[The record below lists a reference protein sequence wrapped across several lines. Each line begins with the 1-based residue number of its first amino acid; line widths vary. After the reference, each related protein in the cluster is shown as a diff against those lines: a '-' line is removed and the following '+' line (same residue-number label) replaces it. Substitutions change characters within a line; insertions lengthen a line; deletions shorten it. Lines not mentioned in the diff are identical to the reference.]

1 MDKTYS
7 VTYLSSF
14 TSGTSGA
21 SARACIYAH
30 TCMHMCTHSNDFEN
44 KKDLLFFFSFFKVFF
59 STIIFVQDTGYMGS
73 RQSNTDHVPKSKQK
87 KTNKK
92 RNITRRCM
100 YYSG

>member
-21 SARACIYAH
+21 SARAC

-44 KKDLLFFFSFFKVFF
+44 KKDLLFFSFFFF
-59 STIIFVQDTGYMGS
+59 SIIIYVQDTGYMGS
-73 RQSNTDHVPKSKQK
+73 RQANTEHVPKKA
-87 KTNKK
+87 NKK
-92 RNITRRCM
+92 KQTKIKHYKEVYV
-100 YYSG
+100 YYLG